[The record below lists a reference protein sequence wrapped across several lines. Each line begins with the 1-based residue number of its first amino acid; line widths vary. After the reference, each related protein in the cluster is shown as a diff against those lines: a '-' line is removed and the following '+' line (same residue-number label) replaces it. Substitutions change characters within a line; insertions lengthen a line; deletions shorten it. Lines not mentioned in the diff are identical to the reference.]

1 MLVSRLVSVMKC
13 EGSML
18 LLLRI
23 HSIRLGGLSS
33 RSPSKHFR
41 PFRRLRLK
49 DSRMNSSLSTNL
61 TNHKITIRTHTIL
74 TIMHFHINPLQT
86 NNTNKNLSSST
97 PTNNPIH
104 SCKRT
109 PSPKKANPKSKFKY
123 KPKNSK
129 STSSNPAQSSPK

>member
-23 HSIRLGGLSS
+23 HSIRPGGLNS
-33 RSPSKHFR
+33 RNPGKCFR
-41 PFRRLRLK
+41 PLRRLRLK
-49 DSRMNSSLSTNL
+49 DSRMSSSLSTNL

-86 NNTNKNLSSST
+86 NNTNKNLSKT
-97 PTNNPIH
+97 NPTNNPIR

-109 PSPKKANPKSKFKY
+109 PSPKKANSKPKFNS

-129 STSSNPAQSSPK
+129 STSTNPAQSSPK